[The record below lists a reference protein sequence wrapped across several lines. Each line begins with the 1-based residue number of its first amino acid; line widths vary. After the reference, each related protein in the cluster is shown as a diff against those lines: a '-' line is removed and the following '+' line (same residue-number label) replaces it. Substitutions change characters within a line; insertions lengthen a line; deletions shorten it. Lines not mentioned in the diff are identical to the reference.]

1 MEDAGLTPSVD
12 SGTGPADA
20 ATNDG
25 PPDMLI
31 VPAGPFTMGR
41 DIGGEDD
48 EHPAHEVTL
57 PSFYLDKTPVTNSA
71 YLECVAAKACRR
83 YDATVASSNHAGA
96 DALFRGPNQ
105 PVDGVSWDNAKSFC
119 EWKGKRLP
127 REAEYEKA
135 MRGTDARKY
144 AWGNEMPTHE
154 QAVFGIP
161 YGGGATQ
168 DVGTHP
174 AGRGPYGHDDLAGN
188 VWEWMSDEYDPVA
201 YTRPGAARGEPGTCP
216 EILAT
221 LAKLR
226 DSGETGFTGSN
237 PIPKSCEHVLRG
249 GAYNYG
255 PYGLRAT
262 NRVHHPGFFRLVMSG
277 FRCAKDP

>member
-96 DALFRGPNQ
+96 DALFR
-105 PVDGVSWDNAKSFC
+105 
-119 EWKGKRLP
+119 
-127 REAEYEKA
+127 
-135 MRGTDARKY
+135 
-144 AWGNEMPTHE
+144 
-154 QAVFGIP
+154 
-161 YGGGATQ
+161 
-168 DVGTHP
+168 
-174 AGRGPYGHDDLAGN
+174 
-188 VWEWMSDEYDPVA
+188 
-201 YTRPGAARGEPGTCP
+201 
-216 EILAT
+216 
-221 LAKLR
+221 
-226 DSGETGFTGSN
+226 
-237 PIPKSCEHVLRG
+237 
-249 GAYNYG
+249 
-255 PYGLRAT
+255 
-262 NRVHHPGFFRLVMSG
+262 
-277 FRCAKDP
+277 